1 MATVSR
7 CVKPGRTIGG
17 VAGLRSRSRRQLRD
31 SAFAYIDAAGRR
43 RLPIH
48 DAAHV
53 RNALARFNQVTFD
66 DDGARTRARGRLL
79 RAAKKYGIVP
89 IGFIDVEL
97 RTHGA
102 ASLPTGAVTFLL
114 TDIQDSTGLVHRLGD
129 DYAHLLADVRRI
141 LRAAVRDAGGREVDA
156 RADELFAVFKRTRG
170 AVEAALAIQRGLR
183 DHAWPAG
190 TRVLVR
196 SGIHSGRPTL
206 TDAGYVGLSVHAANR
221 VASVG
226 HGGQIVLSRAA
237 IRALGDEQ
245 IADVSFIELGTH
257 RLRGIPDP
265 ETLFQLV
272 VADLPRQFPPLRFAP

>member
-1 MATVSR
+1 MAS
-7 CVKPGRTIGG
+7 
-17 VAGLRSRSRRQLRD
+17 LRSRSRKQLRD
-31 SAFAYIDAAGRR
+31 SAFAYIDASGRR

-53 RNALARFNQVTFD
+53 RNALARFNQVSFD
-66 DDGARTRARGRLL
+66 DDGARTKARGKLL

-89 IGFIDVEL
+89 IGFIDGEL

-114 TDIQDSTGLVHRLGD
+114 TDIQDSTGLVHQLGD

-141 LRAAVRDAGGREVDA
+141 LRAAVRRAGGREVDA
-156 RADELFAVFKRTRG
+156 RADELFAVFKR
-170 AVEAALAIQRGLR
+170 APAAIEAALAIQRGLR
-183 DHAWPAG
+183 DHLWPG
-190 TRVLVR
+190 GSRVLVR

-221 VASVG
+221 VASVA
-226 HGGQIVLSRAA
+226 HGGQIVLSHAA
-237 IRALGDEQ
+237 LRALGDAPVPE
-245 IADVSFIELGTH
+245 VSFVELGTH
-257 RLRGIPDP
+257 RLRGLPDP

-272 VADLPRQFPPLRFAP
+272 VADLPRQFPPLRVGP